1 MNFYGS
7 VVVEVHTGFTSIFSI
22 TAIVD
27 ATFSLVLTVTFQQV
41 WGGRKG
47 EKRGGEGRREEREGR
62 EGGRKGEKRGGEGER
77 RREREGEGRK
87 EREKARRGQQSVIHS
102 PHHKLE
108 HNTNTTRL

>member
-47 EKRGGEGRREEREGR
+47 EKRGGEGRRDRREGR
-62 EGGRKGEKRGGEGER
+62 EGGRKGRRGG
-77 RREREGEGRK
+77 RERGKGGRK
-87 EREKARRGQQSVIHS
+87 ERKQGEVNNR
-102 PHHKLE
+102 
-108 HNTNTTRL
+108 

>member
-62 EGGRKGEKRGGEGER
+62 EGGRKGRKGGERGKGGGRER
-77 RREREGEGRK
+77 GKGGRRERKQGE
-87 EREKARRGQQSVIHS
+87 VNN
-102 PHHKLE
+102 L
-108 HNTNTTRL
+108 

>member
-47 EKRGGEGRREEREGR
+47 EKRGGEGRRDGREGR
-62 EGGRKGEKRGGEGER
+62 EEGGRKGRRGG
-77 RREREGEGRK
+77 RERGKGGRK
-87 EREKARRGQQSVIHS
+87 ERKQGEVNNR
-102 PHHKLE
+102 
-108 HNTNTTRL
+108 